1 MKHEFLFRVKSW
13 PQWNQWEFC
22 HWLQWGQDFS
32 LDAHDIFFL
41 TFRMMKQPWF
51 WLAQGINSITQL
63 EQNSNQTSGIFAD
76 AALFCR
82 AVCSWR
88 DPNGHLESRAS
99 SEPPSLGSHLG
110 VHGEQ
115 RVSEHGGIQSYVLW
129 HTFFQR
135 EFFIKGTLDVSQL
148 VTKLGLDS

>member
-1 MKHEFLFRVKSW
+1 MKSW

-88 DPNGHLESRAS
+88 DPKVHLKSRTSFEPLSLDLHLSVPQYTGSKGLVSMEAS
-99 SEPPSLGSHLG
+99 CHMSCDIHFSSVNSSLKEPLMSHSLLPNWA
-110 VHGEQ
+110 
-115 RVSEHGGIQSYVLW
+115 L
-129 HTFFQR
+129 
-135 EFFIKGTLDVSQL
+135 TLNII
-148 VTKLGLDS
+148 